1 MKDEQIKPISGHE
14 SEEQHGDGCGAA
26 KHRRT
31 LLKCA
36 MGLTLE
42 SAEEIRLTMS
52 NCGGL
57 SRPELARICRKFRT
71 GLTDRKRAGRRPSK
85 DITAAYEDWLAGMR
99 GKELYAKHIT
109 NYAKLNHW
117 RRKDLSEKL
126 MSALRSRKRRRT
138 RASGSDSQP
147 LLESELREMGT
158 PF

>member
-1 MKDEQIKPISGHE
+1 MKDDQEKAPKAPQLSDPE
-14 SEEQHGDGCGAA
+14 SDGCGAA

-31 LLKCA
+31 LLKYA
-36 MGLTLE
+36 MDLTLE

-52 NCGGL
+52 KGGGL
-57 SRPELARICRKFRT
+57 SRAELARICRKFRS

-99 GKELYAKHIT
+99 GKELYSKHVT
-109 NYAKLNHW
+109 NYAALSHW
-117 RRKDLSEKL
+117 RKRDLSEKL
-126 MSALRSRKRRRT
+126 MSALRSRKRRKK